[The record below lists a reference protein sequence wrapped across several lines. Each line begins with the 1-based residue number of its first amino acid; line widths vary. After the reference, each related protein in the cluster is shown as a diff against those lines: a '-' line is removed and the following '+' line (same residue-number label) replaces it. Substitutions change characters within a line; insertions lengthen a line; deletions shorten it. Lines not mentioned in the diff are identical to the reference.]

1 MAENEPER
9 LPIHRSSLPEA
20 RTLADLHGVA
30 QDLETT
36 LSILHRLV
44 GGEND
49 DLLKKALFSAALIT
63 YRRCFNTGVRNGLS
77 KSDVTNHTDD
87 GGLHEH
93 LRAMADKL
101 VAHSVNPFERTEVGV
116 VVVDGAPQFVG
127 ALSSR
132 LVSFGQDGLRQW
144 GQLTVQI
151 MERVVKPRIAAAES
165 ALLSAT
171 RRIPIEDV
179 IKAPTIGYVAPGP
192 EQASKSR
199 D

>member
-1 MAENEPER
+1 
-9 LPIHRSSLPEA
+9 
-20 RTLADLHGVA
+20 
-30 QDLETT
+30 
-36 LSILHRLV
+36 
-44 GGEND
+44 
-49 DLLKKALFSAALIT
+49 
-63 YRRCFNTGVRNGLS
+63 
-77 KSDVTNHTDD
+77 
-87 GGLHEH
+87 
-93 LRAMADKL
+93 MADKL